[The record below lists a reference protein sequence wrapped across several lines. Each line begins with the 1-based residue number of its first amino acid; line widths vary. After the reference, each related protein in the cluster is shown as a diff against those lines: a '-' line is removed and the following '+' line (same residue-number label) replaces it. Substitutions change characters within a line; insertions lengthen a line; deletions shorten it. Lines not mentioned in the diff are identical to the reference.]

1 MANLPVREMVLY
13 KHGVGFFV
21 RQGQL
26 EGHSAVL
33 TFRADEINDVLKS
46 LAVFDQGG
54 GQVLGIH
61 YDTPMD
67 RQHRLK
73 SSSINLSQTGT
84 LHDLISDLRGRQ
96 VTMVFETTPGTLQEI
111 TGRVI
116 GLDNPMVEQQ
126 KPVARMNDVPVTI
139 LILAENGQ
147 TYVFPLDA
155 LRTFTIHDAQSEH
168 DLSYFLDTSMTEDDR
183 RPVSIRLSDGAHDL
197 VVYYVAPSPTWRVSY
212 RLVAESDDT
221 GSKGKALLQGWGLFD
236 NRLDEDLNDVK
247 VTLVA
252 GQPISFVYDL
262 YTSKIPQ
269 RPVVEDENRVAPGPV
284 EYEAQMDYMLGD
296 VGEEESSRMSSK
308 RLRRSAPASRSGAV
322 FSAAAPEMDME
333 AAAAS
338 VKPGSE
344 GKATGE
350 TFQYIVTSPVTVK
363 RGESALVPII
373 GSEVQYEREL
383 LYNRAKLPDYP
394 VAAIRF
400 TNSSGLTLERGPVTV
415 VEDGDYRGE
424 AVLPFTKENNE
435 VYLPYAVELGVRVRQ
450 APKHYTETFGLKIS
464 ESYIRL
470 EQYRFRQITYI
481 LENTTADEKIITV
494 EAPLDKDYELV
505 DTPAPTAETLHHRRW
520 QVTVAARR
528 QSEFVRKERQ
538 RTYTHVKI
546 EELKYH
552 HLDKYLKEGWL
563 SDALY
568 GELSD
573 MLDALAEAT
582 KIKGQIQI
590 LRAEREELYKKQEEI
605 RKNLGALQA
614 TGKEADLRN
623 RILSQLEE
631 TQNSLDA
638 IDAEIKASETT
649 IETLEAKAED
659 IIKALG
665 ETTK

>member
-26 EGHSAVL
+26 EGDSAEL

-67 RQHRLK
+67 KEHRLK
-73 SSSINLSQTGT
+73 SSSINLSETRT

-111 TGRVI
+111 SGRVI
-116 GLDNPMVEQQ
+116 GLDDRIAGQDEPI
-126 KPVARMNDVPVTI
+126 ALMNDVSVPI
-139 LILAENGQ
+139 LILADNGQ
-147 TYVFPLDA
+147 TYVFPLDT
-155 LRTFTIHDAQSEH
+155 LRTFTIHDTQSAH
-168 DLSYFLDTSMTEDDR
+168 DLSYFLDTSMSEDDR
-183 RPVSIRLSDGAHDL
+183 RPVTVRLSDGAHDL

-212 RLVAESDDT
+212 RLVAESEDG

-262 YTSKIPQ
+262 YTSKIPN
-269 RPVVEDENRVAPGPV
+269 RPVVKDESRVAPAPV
-284 EYEAQMDYMLGD
+284 EYEAQMDYMEDAYVRRGIAPPNQLRP
-296 VGEEESSRMSSK
+296 S
-308 RLRRSAPASRSGAV
+308 LPTARRSAGLSGA
-322 FSAAAPEMDME
+322 APTPEMDME
-333 AAAAS
+333 TAAAS
-338 VKPGSE
+338 FSASSE

-350 TFQYIVTSPVTVK
+350 TFQYIVTAPVTVK

-383 LYNRAKLPDYP
+383 LYNRAKLPDHP

-435 VYLPYAVELGVRVRQ
+435 VYLPYAVELGVRVREV
-450 APKHYTETFGLKIS
+450 PKNYVETFGLKIA
-464 ESYIRL
+464 EDYIRL
-470 EQYRFRQITYI
+470 EQYRFRQTSYTI
-481 LENTTADEKIITV
+481 ENTTAAEKVITI
-494 EAPLDKDYELV
+494 EASLDKDYELV
-505 DTPAPTAETLHHRRW
+505 DTPAPTAETLYHRRW

-528 QSEFVRKERQ
+528 QAEFVLTERQ
-538 RTYTHVKI
+538 RTHQFVKI
-546 EELKYH
+546 SDLKYQQ
-552 HLDKYLKEGWL
+552 LDKYLKNGWL

-573 MLDALAEAT
+573 MLDALAEIA
-582 KIKGQIQI
+582 KIEGMVEVLKE
-590 LRAEREELYKKQEEI
+590 ERQELYEKQEEI

-623 RILSQLEE
+623 RILGQLEE
-631 TQNSLDA
+631 SQNRLDA
-638 IDAEIKASETT
+638 IDDEIKAGEAT
-649 IETLEAKAED
+649 IESLEVKVES
-659 IIKALG
+659 IIKGLG
-665 ETTK
+665 ETTN